1 MAPSDRSASRIYR
14 ETPTEADL
22 ELAQAELRALE
33 GDVRLRG
40 EKPAQYRAA
49 VQAARARIETIQFI
63 LATGRPN
70 RSGFR
75 H

>member
-1 MAPSDRSASRIYR
+1 MAGQDRTEKRATR

-22 ELAQAELRALE
+22 EIAQDHLRAVE
-33 GDVRLRG
+33 EDVKLRG

-49 VQAARARIETIQFI
+49 VQAARARIETIKFI